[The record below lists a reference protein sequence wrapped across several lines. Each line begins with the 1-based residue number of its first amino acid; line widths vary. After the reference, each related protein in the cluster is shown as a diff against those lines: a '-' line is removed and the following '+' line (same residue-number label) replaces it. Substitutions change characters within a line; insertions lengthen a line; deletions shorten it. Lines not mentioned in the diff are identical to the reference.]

1 MVKQLA
7 LFDPRYPVSCDAL
20 NTDPLLVSLWVLVDI
35 KINHSFT
42 GYCQVTVTKNIA
54 WLLQQTKITF
64 KNILLRAYFEEV
76 EKFKIKL
83 FIKNGSQ
90 LNKYFTDIGATY
102 EMFIEMEK
110 NFGKHFRTSQRTNQ
124 LFLRELNC
132 RSSLTTSDLAKQ

>member
-1 MVKQLA
+1 M
-7 LFDPRYPVSCDAL
+7 
-20 NTDPLLVSLWVLVDI
+20 LVDI